1 MAPGARDELMMCRS
15 GGASVESLQSWGAAL
30 YAMAPRSRLH
40 DSQWRSGWKDRY
52 TNLASR
58 DDETGRS
65 LSEMETGRSLS
76 ERMRHHNRTELGA
89 DALGDSFFGLFLA
102 RRRVRALVLASGG
115 ARGFQGESQFGDHD
129 QLQVRWS
136 FT

>member
-1 MAPGARDELMMCRS
+1 MDVDLMMMMVDYGCRIYAMAPGDELHVAGYAVARGARDELMMCRS

-30 YAMAPRSRLH
+30 YAMAPGSRLH
-40 DSQWRSGWKDRY
+40 DSHWRSGWKDRY

-76 ERMRHHNRTELGA
+76 EMMRPCKP
-89 DALGDSFFGLFLA
+89 FG
-102 RRRVRALVLASGG
+102 GG
-115 ARGFQGESQFGDHD
+115 
-129 QLQVRWS
+129 
-136 FT
+136 